1 MQSEFVFSSESVTR
15 GHPDKVCDQI
25 SDKIAA
31 GYLKQDPNARVVAEA
46 AMSTG
51 IVFTSVRFWSRFGID
66 TSALAREA
74 ITEAGYVEGRFK
86 ARTCTILSSLIETS
100 SADAMA
106 LGEGASSESVAGQ
119 GAGDD
124 SLAGGQSTVFGFA
137 CNHTPELMPLPI
149 SLAHAL
155 VRRLDEVREKKE
167 LPYLSPDGK
176 TQVAVEFRGSRPH
189 RIFGVSV
196 SAGQSKDNVPL
207 RQQLEDDIRER
218 VIGPAFA
225 NEPIRPDAETR
236 ILVHPGGK
244 GGPYRH
250 AGLTGRKGGTDTY
263 GEYAR
268 RSDSALSGK
277 DPTRVERIG
286 SYAARYAA
294 KHVVAA
300 GLAEQC
306 EVQLSY
312 WLGSPGPVSLQVE
325 TFGTARVTEDEIARR
340 LRRCFDFRVGSLL
353 RRFKFREMDPE
364 QLYPRLAVY
373 GHFGRTDLSLPW
385 EALDCIDAL
394 RDA

>member
-1 MQSEFVFSSESVTR
+1 MQAEFVFSSESVTR
-15 GHPDKVCDQI
+15 GHPDKLCDQI

-31 GYLKQDPNARVVAEA
+31 GYLKKDPNARVVVEA

-51 IVFTSVRFWSRFGID
+51 IVFTSIRFWSRFGVD

-86 ARTCTILSSLIETS
+86 ARTCTILSSLIES
-100 SADAMA
+100 KSPEGENGSDAY
-106 LGEGASSESVAGQ
+106 
-119 GAGDD
+119 GDD
-124 SLAGGQSTVFGFA
+124 ALASGQSTVFGFA

-149 SLAHAL
+149 SLAHKL
-155 VRRLDEVREKKE
+155 VRRLDEVRDNKE

-176 TQVAVEFRGSRPH
+176 TQVAVEFRRSRPY
-189 RIFGVSV
+189 RIYGVSI
-196 SAGQSKDNVPL
+196 SAGQSKDDIPV
-207 RQQLEDDIRER
+207 RKQLEEDIRER
-218 VIGPAFA
+218 VLAPAFA
-225 NEPIRPDAETR
+225 SEQIRPDGDTR
-236 ILVHPGGK
+236 ILIHPGGK

-250 AGLTGRKGGTDTY
+250 AGLTGRKGGADTY
-263 GEYAR
+263 GEFAR

-312 WLGSPGPVSLQVE
+312 WIGSPGPVSLQVE
-325 TFGTARVTEDEIARR
+325 TFGTGKVSEDEIAQR
-340 LRRCFDFRVGSLL
+340 LRRHFDFRVGALL
-353 RRFKFREMDPE
+353 RHFKIREMDPE
-364 QLYPRLAVY
+364 KIFPRLAVY
-373 GHFGRTDLSLPW
+373 GHFGRTDLPLPW
-385 EALDCIDAL
+385 EALDSVDAI
-394 RDA
+394 RQG

>member
-25 SDKIAA
+25 SDKIVA
-31 GYLKQDPNARVVAEA
+31 GFLKKDPGAQVVAEA

-51 IVFTSVRFWSRFGID
+51 IVFTSVRFASRFGVD

-86 ARTCTILSSLIETS
+86 ARTCTIMASMIETAVPDALTNS
-100 SADAMA
+100 KLADMDVD
-106 LGEGASSESVAGQ
+106 GSFAS
-119 GAGDD
+119 
-124 SLAGGQSTVFGFA
+124 GQSTVFGFA
-137 CNHTPELMPLPI
+137 CNHTPEYMPLPI
-149 SLAHAL
+149 ALAHKL

-176 TQVAVEFRGSRPH
+176 TQVAVEFKASRPH
-189 RIFGVSV
+189 RLFGVSIT
-196 SAGQSKDNVPL
+196 ACQSKEEIPSAA
-207 RQQLEDDIRER
+207 QLQDDLRER
-218 VIGPAFA
+218 VLGPAFA
-225 NEPIRPDAETR
+225 SEPIGVDAATR
-236 ILVHPGGK
+236 VIIKPGGK

-250 AGLTGRKGGTDTY
+250 AGLTGRKGGADTY

-277 DPTRVERIG
+277 DLTRVERIG

-300 GLAEQC
+300 GFAEQC

-312 WLGSPGPVSLQVE
+312 SLGLPDPVSLQVE
-325 TFGTARVTEDEIARR
+325 TFGTARMDEDQISRR
-340 LRRCFDFRVGSLL
+340 LRRCFDFRVGALL
-353 RRFKFREMDPE
+353 RRFNVLEMDPE
-364 QLYPRLAVY
+364 LLYPRLAVY
-373 GHFGRTDLSLPW
+373 GHFGRTDLQLPW
-385 EALDCIDAL
+385 ERLDSVEAL
-394 RDA
+394 RDS

>member
-15 GHPDKVCDQI
+15 GHPDKLCDQI

-31 GYLKQDPNARVVAEA
+31 GYLKKDPDARVVAEA

-51 IVFTSVRFWSRFGID
+51 IVFTSVRFWSRFGVDI
-66 TSALAREA
+66 SALAREA
-74 ITEAGYVEGRFK
+74 ITDAGYTEGRFK
-86 ARTCTILSSLIETS
+86 AKTCTIMNSLIEAS
-100 SADAMA
+100 SAGAIA
-106 LGEGASSESVAGQ
+106 LGEGVSSENANPGT
-119 GAGDD
+119 GDD
-124 SLAGGQSTVFGFA
+124 ALTGGQSTVFGFA

-155 VRRLDEVREKKE
+155 SRRLDQVRDKKE

-196 SAGQSKDNVPL
+196 SAGQSKDNVPS

-225 NEPIRPDAETR
+225 DEPIRPDAETR

-250 AGLTGRKGGTDTY
+250 AGLTGRKGGADTY

-312 WLGSPGPVSLQVE
+312 WIGSPGPVSLQVE

-340 LRRCFDFRVGSLL
+340 LRRCFDFRVGALL
-353 RRFKFREMDPE
+353 RRFKLRELDPE

-385 EALDCIDAL
+385 ETLDCITAL

>member
-1 MQSEFVFSSESVTR
+1 MQAEFVFSSESVTR

-31 GYLKQDPNARVVAEA
+31 GYLKQDPEARVVAEA

-51 IVFTSVRFWSRFGID
+51 IVFTSVRFSSRFGID

-74 ITEAGYVEGRFK
+74 ITDAGYVDGRFK
-86 ARTCTILSSLIETS
+86 ARTCTILSSLIE
-100 SADAMA
+100 ANAAAGLMPEE
-106 LGEGASSESVAGQ
+106 GEASVAE
-119 GAGDD
+119 GDD
-124 SLAGGQSTVFGFA
+124 ALTGGQSTVFGFA

-149 SLAHAL
+149 SLAHKL

-176 TQVAVEFRGSRPH
+176 TQVAVEFRRSRPH
-189 RIFGVSV
+189 RIFGVSI
-196 SAGQSKDNVPL
+196 SAGQSKDNIPA
-207 RQQLEDDIRER
+207 RKQLQDDIREL
-218 VIGPAFA
+218 VLVPAFA
-225 NEPIRPDAETR
+225 NEPIRPDGDTR
-236 ILVHPGGK
+236 VLVHPGGK

-250 AGLTGRKGGTDTY
+250 AGLTGRKGGADTY

-312 WLGSPGPVSLQVE
+312 WIGSPGPVSLQVE
-325 TFGTARVTEDEIARR
+325 TFGTGRVTEDEIAQR
-340 LRRCFDFRVGSLL
+340 LRRCFDFRVGALL
-353 RRFKFREMDPE
+353 RRFRMREMDPE
-364 QLYPRLAVY
+364 RLYPQLAVY
-373 GHFGRTDLSLPW
+373 GHFGRTDLTLPW
-385 EALDCIDAL
+385 EALDCVDAL
-394 RDA
+394 RGK